1 MIHAREDYQRIQ
13 DPECLIPADEP
24 VFLLRAQDACA
35 AVAVDA
41 WANAAE
47 LSGASREI
55 VASARKQAE
64 RMRLWPKHQTPDMP
78 NDPF

>member
-13 DPECLIPADEP
+13 DPACIIPHDEP
-24 VFLLRAQDACA
+24 VFLLRAQDPCA
-35 AVAVDA
+35 AIAVDA

-64 RMRLWPKHQTPDMP
+64 RMRLWPKHKTPDMP
-78 NDPF
+78 DDPF